1 MARLHTGI
9 IAFLALLS
17 LTTVARAQQTRDWDR
32 FRFSAGAFFIDL
44 DTKTE
49 VESSRLDRGTRIDLE
64 DDLGMESSQTDLFL
78 SARYRFA
85 RKHSI
90 AVGFL
95 SIERNGDVTLT
106 RDIQFGEDFFTIN
119 IDVESNFDF
128 ELLQLSY
135 RYAFLSREK
144 FDMAFSVGIN
154 SVDYDIALTALGGA
168 VEGRENEKYPVPSL
182 GLGSRFRF
190 ARGWSL
196 GIGAAYF
203 EYSTDDW
210 EASFLV
216 TDIDVEYFPWRH
228 VGFGVGYNRLEIEY
242 VEEGSDALDIDFT
255 YDGIMVRA
263 IVAF

>member
-17 LTTVARAQQTRDWDR
+17 LTTVARAQQIRDWDR

-44 DTKTE
+44 DTKTK
-49 VESSRLDRGTRIDLE
+49 VESSRLDRGTRISLE

-85 RKHSI
+85 RRHSI
-90 AVGFL
+90 GVGFL
-95 SIERNGDVTLT
+95 SIERNGDVTL
-106 RDIQFGEDFFTIN
+106 REDIQFGDDFFTIN
-119 IDVESNFDF
+119 IDVESKFEFD
-128 ELLQLSY
+128 LLQLSY
-135 RYAFLSREK
+135 RYVFLSREK
-144 FDMAFSVGIN
+144 FDIAFSVGIN
-154 SVDYDIALTALGGA
+154 SIDYDIALKAFGGA
-168 VEGRENEKYPVPSL
+168 VEGREHEGYPVPSL

-210 EASFLV
+210 EASLFI
-216 TDIDVEYFPWRH
+216 TDIDVEYFPWKH

-242 VEEGSDALDIDFT
+242 VEEGSDALDIDFI
-255 YDGIMVRA
+255 YDGVLVRA
-263 IVAF
+263 IVSF

>member
-1 MARLHTGI
+1 M
-9 IAFLALLS
+9 
-17 LTTVARAQQTRDWDR
+17 ARAQETRDWDR

-44 DTKTE
+44 DTE
-49 VESSRLDRGTRIDLE
+49 AHVDSSTLGRGTGIDLE
-64 DDLGMESSQTDLFL
+64 DDLGLDSDQALLFL

-95 SIERNGDVTLT
+95 SIQRNGDVTLT
-106 RDIQFGEDFFTIN
+106 EDIQFGDDLFRISV
-119 IDVESNFDF
+119 DVESNFDF

-144 FDMAFSVGIN
+144 FDMAFFVGIN

-263 IVAF
+263 IASF